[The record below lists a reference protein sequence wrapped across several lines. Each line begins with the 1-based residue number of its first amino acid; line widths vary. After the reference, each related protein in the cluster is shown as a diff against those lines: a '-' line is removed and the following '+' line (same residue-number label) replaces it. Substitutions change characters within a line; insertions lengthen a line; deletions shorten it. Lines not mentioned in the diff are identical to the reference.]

1 MQSDSLTKEPANA
14 MLQEFRLLLRG
25 RFRSPLPFRRL
36 NLQLLPPK
44 KSARHILSWGEL
56 RFPQLHLLH
65 KHQFLLRRLNHL
77 FHQPLPNLCLNRI
90 RILGAFNDVQ
100 SLPSKCLD
108 GLPVHGVLGNAF
120 ECVEGRGVEIYQPW
134 ARLGDVVHTSDAGGP
149 FGCSEDG
156 GPAHYCRG
164 AKLLIRTSARAK
176 RRAGACQ

>member
-1 MQSDSLTKEPANA
+1 MLCSRSFVYCSAVAFEVHCPSGASTSNFSHLKVSSPYSL
-14 MLQEFRLLLRG
+14 M
-25 RFRSPLPFRRL
+25 
-36 NLQLLPPK
+36 
-44 KSARHILSWGEL
+44 GEL
-56 RFPQLHLLH
+56 RFPQLHLLY

-134 ARLGDVVHTSDAGGP
+134 TRLGDVVHTSDAGGP

-164 AKLLIRTSARAK
+164 VKLLIRTSARAK